1 MMQRISRRARLAAV
15 GAAAEVVR
23 DVEVGGK
30 VGCVWRLLNRRHAV
44 TIGLPKMLISPE
56 GAHFLG

>member
-1 MMQRISRRARLAAV
+1 MEGVGRRAELAAV
-15 GAAAEVVR
+15 VAAAEVVR

-30 VGCVWRLLNRRHAV
+30 VGRVWRLLNRRHAV

-56 GAHFLG
+56 GAHFPG